1 MAVTGPTA
9 TPLRSTRARA
19 TTLPT
24 GAGGPLHVVRL
35 GPQGRAE
42 VPAGWT
48 SAWLPIAGALD
59 VEAGGH
65 AWTLPRH
72 EVLVWRDGPVR
83 GRAARAA
90 LLVAG
95 PHAAWRA
102 PPAGATEAL
111 EPPLVLPTEQPVS
124 PALRRAAL
132 RLARSAGD
140 PSVHGRL
147 DDRLAAFAA
156 ALREQ
161 QFDLRARL
169 PRCTGRTAERREH
182 TMLRLLRVQHLI
194 RRHSDGRLDT
204 ARMARCASYSPCHLI
219 RLYREVFDETPAE
232 YAARLR
238 DERAWQ
244 LVRDTALPVAA
255 ITDALGFESASAF
268 CRAFKAS
275 FGVTATQARR
285 AATAACA
292 EAA

>member
-1 MAVTGPTA
+1 MAATGPTA
-9 TPLRSTRARA
+9 TPLRSLQAGE
-19 TTLPT
+19 TTLAT
-24 GAGGPLHVVRL
+24 GAGGPLQVIRL
-35 GPQGRAE
+35 GPQGRVE
-42 VPAGWT
+42 VPPGWT
-48 SAWLPIAGALD
+48 SAWLPLAGPLD
-59 VEAGGH
+59 VEAGGD
-65 AWTLPRH
+65 AWTLARH
-72 EVLVWRDGPVR
+72 ELLVWRDGPVR
-83 GRAARAA
+83 ARAARAA

-95 PHAAWRA
+95 PHAAWRT
-102 PPAGATEAL
+102 PVPGATGAL
-111 EPPLVLPTEQPVS
+111 DPPLVLPTEQPAS
-124 PALRRAAL
+124 PALRLAAL
-132 RLARSAGD
+132 RLARAVGGASARG
-140 PSVHGRL
+140 GL
-147 DDRLAAFAA
+147 DDRRTAFTT
-156 ALREQ
+156 ALYEQ
-161 QFDLRARL
+161 QLDLRARL

-219 RLYREVFDETPAE
+219 RLYRDVFDETPAE

-285 AATAACA
+285 AATATCA